1 VWLVQFAPQH
11 AVSLAVRAAT
21 PPWIPA
27 SKKCGED
34 GNYQRDPEQVAE
46 EFDRWLE
53 RKRDRGK
60 MTSVAA
66 DRLRQVAPAQHHH
79 GIEFLPGLMT
89 SRGELQLI

>member
-1 VWLVQFAPQH
+1 M
-11 AVSLAVRAAT
+11 RARNAART
-21 PPWIPA
+21 
-27 SKKCGED
+27 GD
-34 GNYQRDPEQVAE
+34 YQRDPEQVAE

-79 GIEFLPGLMT
+79 GIEFLPGRFGGFYQ
-89 SRGELQLI
+89 SKDPDDISW